1 MEIEEI
7 FQDKSIKLKGKVAIL
22 GARLLNGD
30 LSLQLLL
37 EYADQQKLLTKRLA

>member
-1 MEIEEI
+1 MEIEKF
-7 FQDKSIKLKGKVAIL
+7 FQGKSIKLKGRVAIL